1 MSPLE
6 KWNLMSSVPVP
17 RVFSVGLNAICAVN
31 IEVPMASVFAM
42 RTQLLPSTIFPTTSA
57 CCGSQACLAF
67 GVVLLSISSSD
78 CTLLKQ
84 PFAFWRWSFFFT
96 SALFWFGVWIVDSPS
111 GCSVWVCCESG
122 TPHSFVSAKVGLPKL
137 AITATSR
144 CACKSY
150 VRLRSTKNT
159 ALEKLSLAL
168 RILGHQQ
175 CSKSLWRAGT
185 PDKTQWSAV
194 PFHTC
199 RWKKASLDLGHIF
212 PWWQNIIFSLWIIED
227 TWLAHN
233 FLKAV
238 VIVTRVLPVNM
249 RSTTRFLKATA

>member
-1 MSPLE
+1 MWLSVLPYLWRGHPL
-6 KWNLMSSVPVP
+6 
-17 RVFSVGLNAICAVN
+17 
-31 IEVPMASVFAM
+31 
-42 RTQLLPSTIFPTTSA
+42 
-57 CCGSQACLAF
+57 
-67 GVVLLSISSSD
+67 D
-78 CTLLKQ
+78 
-84 PFAFWRWSFFFT
+84 FFFRLHL
-96 SALFWFGVWIVDSPS
+96 SEVAFYILKVILSFY
-111 GCSVWVCCESG
+111 GCSVSIWSLDCWQPFWMQCVSLLWVGGSSL
-122 TPHSFVSAKVGLPKL
+122 SFVSAKVGLSNL

-144 CACKSY
+144 CACRLY
-150 VRLRSTKNT
+150 VRLHSTKNT
-159 ALEKLSLAL
+159 AFEKLSLAL
-168 RILGHQQ
+168 WILGEHQQ
-175 CSKSLWRAGT
+175 CPKSLWRAGT

-249 RSTTRFLKATA
+249 RSTTRFLKTTASFYNVFLCPQQSNLY